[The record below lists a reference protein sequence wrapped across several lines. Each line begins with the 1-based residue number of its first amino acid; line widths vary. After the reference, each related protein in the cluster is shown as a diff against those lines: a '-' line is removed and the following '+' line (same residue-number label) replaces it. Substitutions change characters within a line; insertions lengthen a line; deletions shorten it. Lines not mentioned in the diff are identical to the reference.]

1 MISIASTQWQNPG
14 WGPPP
19 PHLFLDQTE
28 AQRAKKFFW
37 ETSRLPP
44 PPPPPSGSGTGTSN
58 VLIKTPFQKA
68 IYIYLKKSHILSHQ
82 QFWTLPFF
90 VSYDH

>member
-1 MISIASTQWQNPG
+1 MISIASTQWQNQG
-14 WGPPP
+14 RGPP

-44 PPPPPSGSGTGTSN
+44 PPPSGSGTGTSN
-58 VLIKTPFQKA
+58 VLIKTPSQKA
-68 IYIYLKKSHILSHQ
+68 IYIYLK
-82 QFWTLPFF
+82 
-90 VSYDH
+90 